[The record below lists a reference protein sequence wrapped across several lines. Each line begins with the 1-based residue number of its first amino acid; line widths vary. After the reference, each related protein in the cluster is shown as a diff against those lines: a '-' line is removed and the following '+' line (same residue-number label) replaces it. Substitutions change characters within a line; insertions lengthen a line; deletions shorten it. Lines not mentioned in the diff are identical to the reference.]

1 MISDVTLSAEP
12 RTKIGST
19 ESRRMRREG
28 IVPVSVYS
36 GGQDAV
42 SVQVNARQLA
52 ALLRSEEKRSS
63 IFYLDIAGKGKT
75 PVRIKNLQLHPVRG
89 NVIHADFLWV
99 DLAVKVKVQVPI
111 RLVGDAEGVKLGG
124 ILDHGVR
131 EVSVECLPADI
142 PAHIDVTVT
151 KLKIG
156 DQLFASDL
164 VLPNGVRLLSDSHQK
179 VAVVS
184 AARAQ

>member
-12 RTKIGST
+12 RTKTGST

-28 IVPVSVYS
+28 VVPVSVYS
-36 GGQDAV
+36 GGQDALSV
-42 SVQVNARQLA
+42 SVNARQLA

-63 IFYLDIAGKGKT
+63 IFYLEITGKGKT

-89 NVIHADFLWV
+89 NVLHADLLWV
-99 DLAVKVKVQVPI
+99 DLTVKVKVQVPV

-131 EVSVECLPADI
+131 TVTVECLPADI
-142 PAHIDVTVT
+142 PAHLDVNVT

-156 DQLFASDL
+156 DQLLASDL
-164 VLPNGVRLLSDSHQK
+164 GLPSGVRLLSDSHQK
-179 VAVVS
+179 VAVVT